1 MKLSNI
7 RMTPT
12 LYVFGIFRLYRTK
25 YMYVQYLY
33 WYTIYFV
40 FGAKF
45 SVSFGVNFQ
54 LFDQQKNNYF

>member
-1 MKLSNI
+1 
-7 RMTPT
+7 MTPT